1 MMNLGNKLS
10 RRRKDDAGSDRDD
23 QRKRSPASSAQALSS
38 AASSSAG
45 SRISRTRTET
55 TGGGAGS
62 ATETGAR
69 MIADSYRDLMRS
81 GTGGRRKEK
90 PSHASS
96 IGGASGGGGIGNI
109 NPRRRSNDRGIGT
122 MRSSASNGGG
132 SRDGRYRRRSSNEED
147 GYLGRP
153 KSSAPSASAASGSSS
168 APAREAARPRAR
180 ENMGE
185 SGVPG
190 HHRQARQNVRTRE
203 GGRQPSGDH
212 GGGSDTGTNSSAA
225 GQTAAWRSINDDGIE
240 PTDSQQPH
248 KMDGGT
254 VLLRRSSADSDAGE
268 SGSNDRK
275 PRYMKRRERGSQ
287 QQQQRSSS
295 MDLLSNPPDDYFR
308 TSGQI
313 QSGPITSTAMSDVA
327 KFHASMPTSSFISD
341 FPERRRAS
349 NEGATSKHYFSARP
363 RSTATGSAA
372 SSAIKPGA
380 VAVSGKAPDAQELEA
395 KKQAAAAVRGR
406 GSSADTADDDGFD
419 DLDGDNGGSS
429 DPITEMR
436 ALKDTHISR
445 TNELLFDVFPAH
457 VARALRDGRKV
468 EPEEKEMCTIFFS
481 DIVGYTDL
489 VSRLLTP
496 IQVSDLLDRLYSEFD
511 DISEF
516 HGVHKMETIGDAWMG
531 VTNLIRPQD
540 SDHCRRIALFARD
553 VISVANKTPIDEDDP
568 SLGFVNLRVGF
579 HSGPVVATVV
589 GRRNPRYCLF
599 GDTVNVASRME
610 SKSIKNCI
618 QCSAASAQIL
628 KEQAPDIR
636 LQCRGEVAVK
646 GKGVMKTYWVL
657 RDGEDAV
664 NVSISDEEESRV
676 TTDTPMSRIS
686 VDTPIGTLSSTSSA
700 KKPPPPQDE
709 RADGDVSESL
719 KRLGLSEEEIAEQRR
734 LWERLSTSNESK
746 GASKSSEE
754 IDIDAVTDSQKKLGL
769 SRNEIDEQ
777 RRMWMQV
784 ESRKRNSERDLDK
797 QLRNSS
803 MASGSSDNDRSHAPS
818 QSGKPTMPR
827 RLSKGSMMAL
837 QAAMKE
843 DGYEYK

>member
-1 MMNLGNKLS
+1 MNLGNKLS
-10 RRRKDDAGSDRDD
+10 RRRKDDPGGDRRD
-23 QRKRSPASSAQALSS
+23 QRKQSSASSAQASSS

-45 SRISRTRTET
+45 SRT
-55 TGGGAGS
+55 TGEAAGS

-69 MIADSYRDLMRS
+69 MIADSYRELMRS
-81 GTGGRRKEK
+81 GAGGRRKES
-90 PSHASS
+90 PSRASS
-96 IGGASGGGGIGNI
+96 IGGTSSGDGIGNT
-109 NPRRRSNDRGIGT
+109 NPRRQSNDRGIGT
-122 MRSSASNGGG
+122 MRSSANNGGG
-132 SRDGRYRRRSSNEED
+132 SRDVGYRRRSSNEED
-147 GYLGRP
+147 GYLYRP
-153 KSSAPSASAASGSSS
+153 KPSAPSTSAVASA
-168 APAREAARPRAR
+168 PTREAARPRR
-180 ENMGE
+180 ESMGE
-185 SGVPG
+185 SGLPG
-190 HHRQARQNVRTRE
+190 HGHRQARQNARKRD
-203 GGRQPSGDH
+203 GGRRLSGD
-212 GGGSDTGTNSSAA
+212 GANTGTNSAA
-225 GQTAAWRSINDDGIE
+225 VRPTCRPAHLSLARRSSNDGDE
-240 PTDSQQPH
+240 PTDSQR
-248 KMDGGT
+248 GT

-268 SGSNDRK
+268 SGSDVRK
-275 PRYMKRRERGSQ
+275 PRYMKRRERGPQ

-295 MDLLSNPPDDYFR
+295 MDLLSNSDDYIR
-308 TSGQI
+308 TSDQM
-313 QSGPITSTAMSDVA
+313 QSGPVTSTTKPDVA
-327 KFHASMPTSSFISD
+327 KFHASMPTSSLIGDCPGS
-341 FPERRRAS
+341 RRAS

-363 RSTATGSAA
+363 RSTVNGGAA
-372 SSAIKPGA
+372 SSTIKPGA
-380 VAVSGKAPDAQELEA
+380 VAVSGKAPDGLEA
-395 KKQAAAAVRGR
+395 KKQAAATQSRR
-406 GSSADTADDDGFD
+406 SSADTTNDDGFD
-419 DLDGDNGGSS
+419 DLGGENDRSS

-531 VTNLIRPQD
+531 VTNLVRAQD

-553 VISVANKTPIDEDDP
+553 VISVANKTPIDEEDP

-610 SKSIKNCI
+610 SKSIKNHI
-618 QCSAASAQIL
+618 HCSAASAQIL
-628 KEQAPDIR
+628 KDQAPDIR

-646 GKGVMKTYWVL
+646 GKGMMKTYWVL
-657 RDGEDAV
+657 RDGENAV
-664 NVSISDEEESRV
+664 NVSASDEEESRV
-676 TTDTPMSRIS
+676 TTDTPMSRLS
-686 VDTPIGTLSSTSSA
+686 LDTPISALSSAPSA
-700 KKPPPPQDE
+700 KKPPPTQD
-709 RADGDVSESL
+709 DGDDGDISESL
-719 KRLGLSEEEIAEQRR
+719 KRLGLSEEDIAEQRR
-734 LWERLSTSNESK
+734 LWERLSMSNESK
-746 GASKSSEE
+746 VASKSSGE
-754 IDIDAVTDSQKKLGL
+754 IDIDAITDSQKKLGL
-769 SRNEIDEQ
+769 SKNDIDEQ

-784 ESRKRNSERDLDK
+784 ETRKRNSERDLDK

-803 MASGSSDNDRSHAPS
+803 MTSSSTDNDRSHAPT

-843 DGYEYK
+843 DGYDYKEK

>member
-1 MMNLGNKLS
+1 MKSRSKRPKNAEQRWRWASHMPRSECLMMNLGNKLS
-10 RRRKDDAGSDRDD
+10 RRRKDDPGSDRDD
-23 QRKRSPASSAQALSS
+23 QRKRSPASSAQASSS

-55 TGGGAGS
+55 TGGAGS

-69 MIADSYRDLMRS
+69 MITDNYRDLMRS

-90 PSHASS
+90 SSHASS

-109 NPRRRSNDRGIGT
+109 NPRRRSNDRGSGT

-132 SRDGRYRRRSSNEED
+132 SRDGGYRRRSSNEED
-147 GYLGRP
+147 GYLGRQ
-153 KSSAPSASAASGSSS
+153 KSSAPPASAASGSSS
-168 APAREAARPRAR
+168 APSREAARPRTR

-185 SGVPG
+185 CGVPG

-203 GGRQPSGDH
+203 GGRRLSGDH

-225 GQTAAWRSINDDGIE
+225 GRTAARRSIDDGDE
-240 PTDSQQPH
+240 PTNPQQPH
-248 KMDGGT
+248 NMGGGT

-287 QQQQRSSS
+287 QQQQQLSSS
-295 MDLLSNPPDDYFR
+295 MDLLSNPDDYFR
-308 TSGQI
+308 TSGQR
-313 QSGPITSTAMSDVA
+313 QSGPVTTATKPDVA
-327 KFHASMPTSSFISD
+327 KFHASMPTSSLIGD

-363 RSTATGSAA
+363 ANGSAA

-395 KKQAAAAVRGR
+395 KKQAAAVRGR
-406 GSSADTADDDGFD
+406 RSSADTTDDDGFD
-419 DLDGDNGGSS
+419 DLDDNGESS

-531 VTNLIRPQD
+531 VTNLVRPQD

-553 VISVANKTPIDEDDP
+553 VISVANK
-568 SLGFVNLRVGF
+568 N
-579 HSGPVVATVV
+579 A
-589 GRRNPRYCLF
+589 Y
-599 GDTVNVASRME
+599 
-610 SKSIKNCI
+610 
-618 QCSAASAQIL
+618 
-628 KEQAPDIR
+628 
-636 LQCRGEVAVK
+636 
-646 GKGVMKTYWVL
+646 
-657 RDGEDAV
+657 
-664 NVSISDEEESRV
+664 
-676 TTDTPMSRIS
+676 
-686 VDTPIGTLSSTSSA
+686 
-700 KKPPPPQDE
+700 
-709 RADGDVSESL
+709 
-719 KRLGLSEEEIAEQRR
+719 
-734 LWERLSTSNESK
+734 
-746 GASKSSEE
+746 
-754 IDIDAVTDSQKKLGL
+754 
-769 SRNEIDEQ
+769 
-777 RRMWMQV
+777 
-784 ESRKRNSERDLDK
+784 
-797 QLRNSS
+797 
-803 MASGSSDNDRSHAPS
+803 
-818 QSGKPTMPR
+818 
-827 RLSKGSMMAL
+827 
-837 QAAMKE
+837 
-843 DGYEYK
+843 

>member
-1 MMNLGNKLS
+1 MS
-10 RRRKDDAGSDRDD
+10 
-23 QRKRSPASSAQALSS
+23 
-38 AASSSAG
+38 
-45 SRISRTRTET
+45 RTET
-55 TGGGAGS
+55 TREHAGS

-96 IGGASGGGGIGNI
+96 IGGTSGGVGIGNI

-122 MRSSASNGGG
+122 MRSSANNGGG

-147 GYLGRP
+147 GYLGRQ
-153 KSSAPSASAASGSSS
+153 KSSAPPVSAASGSSS
-168 APAREAARPRAR
+168 APAREAARPRGR

-203 GGRQPSGDH
+203 GGRRLSGDH

-225 GQTAAWRSINDDGIE
+225 GQTAARRFIDDGDE

-248 KMDGGT
+248 NMDGGT

-268 SGSNDRK
+268 SGSNYRK

-287 QQQQRSSS
+287 EQQQRSSS
-295 MDLLSNPPDDYFR
+295 MDLLSNPPDDCFR
-308 TSGQI
+308 TSGQKH
-313 QSGPITSTAMSDVA
+313 SGPVTSPTKPDVA
-327 KFHASMPTSSFISD
+327 KFHASMPTSSFIGD
-341 FPERRRAS
+341 FSERRRAS
-349 NEGATSKHYFSARP
+349 NEGAFSKHYFSARP
-363 RSTATGSAA
+363 RSTANGSAA

-406 GSSADTADDDGFD
+406 RSSADTTDDDGFD
-419 DLDGDNGGSS
+419 DLDVDNGESS

-531 VTNLIRPQD
+531 VTNLVRPQD

-610 SKSIKNCI
+610 SKSIKNRI

-686 VDTPIGTLSSTSSA
+686 VDTPIGTLSSASSA
-700 KKPPPPQDE
+700 KRPPPPQDDG
-709 RADGDVSESL
+709 ADGDVSESL

-746 GASKSSEE
+746 VASKSSGE
-754 IDIDAVTDSQKKLGL
+754 IDVDAVTDSQKKLGL

-784 ESRKRNSERDLDK
+784 ENRKRNSERDLDK

-803 MASGSSDNDRSHAPS
+803 MTSGSSDNERSHAPS